1 MNCFDQSHVCCIE
14 LTCEMPQGIN
24 GLILLVDRGPFP
36 RDLQEE
42 GEAWDLPL
50 TYSAARAFKRGS
62 GAAMKN
68 DQKDFPLLER
78 LMVVAILLVVT
89 AIGIED
95 MLHSVKQSEEHRVHA
110 AAAEYSALRNM
121 YAEQYRAVPSGAF
134 GVNTTGTA
142 NPFNIPVR

>member
-14 LTCEMPQGIN
+14 LTCEMPKGIN
-24 GLILLVDRGPFP
+24 SLIVLVDRGPFP

-50 TYSAARAFKRGS
+50 TYSAVRAFNRSS

-68 DQKDFPLLER
+68 DQKGFSLLER
-78 LMVVAILLVVT
+78 LMVVAILLVLA

-95 MLHSVKQSEEHRVHA
+95 LLHSVQQTEEHAAHA

-121 YAEQYRAVPSGAF
+121 YAEQYRAVPSGAS

-142 NPFNIPVR
+142 NPFNTPVR

>member
-1 MNCFDQSHVCCIE
+1 
-14 LTCEMPQGIN
+14 
-24 GLILLVDRGPFP
+24 
-36 RDLQEE
+36 
-42 GEAWDLPL
+42 
-50 TYSAARAFKRGS
+50 
-62 GAAMKN
+62 MKN

-95 MLHSVKQSEEHRVHA
+95 MLYSVEQSEEHRVHA

-142 NPFNIPVR
+142 NAFNTPVR

>member
-14 LTCEMPQGIN
+14 LTREMPQGIN
-24 GLILLVDRGPFP
+24 ALILLVHRGPFP
-36 RDLQEE
+36 RDLQGE

-50 TYSAARAFKRGS
+50 TYSAARAFNRCS

-78 LMVVAILLVVT
+78 LMVVAILLVV
-89 AIGIED
+89 AVIGIED
-95 MLHSVKQSEEHRVHA
+95 LLHSVKQSEEHTVLA

-121 YAEQYRAVPSGAF
+121 YAEQYRPVPSGAF

-142 NPFNIPVR
+142 NPFNTPVR